1 MAAELSQLPGEHN
14 RKFIVR
20 EAVILSFSETQKEH
34 EMNTGQAG
42 AGAKLGYWRPLR
54 RDLQGGNIPIPDE
67 RLLPLLQKIT
77 DEERPSYVP
86 CCVVGNPVPD
96 PMRPGELTL
105 SNGIMFRRFAW
116 YAKQGVYCSCDQAD
130 PIGRKAI
137 RSVQELAKENGREFK
152 REVGKK
158 ELPCLGESCKDYMG
172 GRCKLQVVVSVRLP
186 WAGAKVA
193 MYRTTGQASF
203 EAMMASLLDIHQ
215 MAGTLHGIPLELVYG
230 ETKSRKFGM
239 IPCVR
244 FEPDR
249 HIADRLL
256 EEGRRVSQ
264 LYGDTTRVAQLAE
277 RARTEI
283 VAFVEDPSEQ
293 AQFRQEF
300 HPNNRD
306 LPPVDATFSVET
318 PPAHAPQGLEET
330 APEPEDEGEPFE
342 LQSPPEGPVH
352 DFPPVADVV
361 DLATFKA
368 CMLSVGVRT
377 PAQMAKAKA
386 AARCEEYKLDQLDI
400 EALRAIYGLARE
412 AAA

>member
-1 MAAELSQLPGEHN
+1 MDNLSQLPGEHT

-20 EAVILSFSETQKEH
+20 EAVILSFSRTQKEQL
-34 EMNTGQAG
+34 EKTGQAG
-42 AGAKLGYWRPLR
+42 PGARIGFWRPLR
-54 RDLQGGNIPIPDE
+54 RDLQNGNIPIPDE
-67 RLLPLLQKIT
+67 RLMPLLQKIT

-86 CCVVGNPVPD
+86 CCVVGNPMPD

-116 YAKQGVYCSCDQAD
+116 YAKQGVYCACDQSD
-130 PIGRKAI
+130 PIDRKAI

-158 ELPCLGESCKDYMG
+158 EVPCLGEDCKDYME
-172 GRCKLQVVVSVRLP
+172 GRCKLQVVVSVRLL

-203 EAMMASLLDIHQ
+203 EAMVASLLDIHQ
-215 MAGTLHGIPLELVYG
+215 MAGTLHGIPLELAYG

-283 VAFVEDPSEQ
+283 VSFVEDPGEQ
-293 AQFRQEF
+293 LAFRQEF
-300 HPNNRD
+300 HPNNKTTPD
-306 LPPVDATFSVET
+306 VIDATFEKEPPSAHT
-318 PPAHAPQGLEET
+318 PQPLEAKAEPQG
-330 APEPEDEGEPFE
+330 ED
-342 LQSPPEGPVH
+342 LVMQSPPADPVQ
-352 DFPPVADVV
+352 DFPTVDEVV
-361 DLATFKA
+361 DLATFKT
-368 CMLSVGVRT
+368 CMMAVGVKSS
-377 PAQMAKAKA
+377 AQMAQAKA
-386 AARCEEYKLDQLDI
+386 AARCDEYKLEQLGVDS
-400 EALRAIYGLARE
+400 LQAIYKLARE